1 MTLAEQIKVLCAYSN
16 LSQAELARRFGTSPQ
31 NFNKKLKQEKFYAA
45 DLKRIA
51 QLTDSEFNFSFTLKN
66 GHTIE

>member
-16 LSQAELARRFGTSPQ
+16 LTQAELARRFGTSPQ
-31 NFNKKLKQEKFYAA
+31 NFNHKLKYEKFYLA

-51 QLTDSEFNFSFTLKN
+51 ELTESEYRTAFVLKN
-66 GHTIE
+66 GHTID

>member
-16 LSQAELARRFGTSPQ
+16 LTQAELARRFGTSPQ
-31 NFNKKLKQEKFYAA
+31 NFNFKLKHEKFYLD

-51 QLTDSEFNFSFTLKN
+51 ELTDSEYHSFFVRN
-66 GHTIE
+66 GGQTIE